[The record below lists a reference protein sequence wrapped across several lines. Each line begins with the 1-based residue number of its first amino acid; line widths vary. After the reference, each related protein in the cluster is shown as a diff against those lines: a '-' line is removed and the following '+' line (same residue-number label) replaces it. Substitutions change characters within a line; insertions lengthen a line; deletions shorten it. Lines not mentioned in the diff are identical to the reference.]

1 MGGAT
6 GFLALDRSNIDFLR
20 EIGGLAND
28 VSTALSE
35 APPPAV
41 FDAKSPFSLVALD
54 RVRVGLP
61 SFLD

>member
-1 MGGAT
+1 M
-6 GFLALDRSNIDFLR
+6 DRSNIDFLR
-20 EIGGLAND
+20 EIGGIAND

-41 FDAKSPFSLVALD
+41 FDGKSPFSLVVLD

-61 SFLD
+61 SFRD